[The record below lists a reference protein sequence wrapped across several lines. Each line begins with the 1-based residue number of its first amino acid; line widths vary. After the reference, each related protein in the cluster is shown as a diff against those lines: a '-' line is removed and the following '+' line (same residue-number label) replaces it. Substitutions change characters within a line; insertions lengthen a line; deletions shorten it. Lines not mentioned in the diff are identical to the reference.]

1 MLVPIHGRATVSC
14 MGTSVELDASDSPPA
29 CRSAHGGGLSGF
41 FGRIARYSAVAMGS
55 HWSFI
60 VACLGTLLW
69 AVSGPLF
76 HYSDTWQLV
85 INTATTVLT
94 FLAVFLIQNT
104 QNRDG
109 LAIQL
114 KLDELIRAVGA
125 ARNRLVNLEDCTD
138 EELEALHAEFQRLQ
152 ARERRQATGTVEPA
166 RDEDVSSAAHTR

>member
-1 MLVPIHGRATVSC
+1 MSRTFNRFARACADV
-14 MGTSVELDASDSPPA
+14 
-29 CRSAHGGGLSGF
+29 
-41 FGRIARYSAVAMGS
+41 MGS

-60 VACLGTLLW
+60 VSTALCIVW
-69 AVSGPLF
+69 AASGPFF

-109 LAIQL
+109 LAVQL

-125 ARNRLVNLEDCTD
+125 ARNRLVHLEDLTD
-138 EELEALHAEFQRLQ
+138 EELEALRRQFQRLQ
-152 ARERRQATGTVEPA
+152 KREQRNHQAKQSAGVARTESETEEPG
-166 RDEDVSSAAHTR
+166 